1 MKGKALGIF
10 QEYVY
15 SKYEIGYYQ
24 FLELPLVCQ
33 QALWVEWFRS
43 VNIVVDVTP
52 FFEGNDK
59 SLTIIKW
66 MPNPI
71 HLPITNDSEVYDFEY
86 ESEHNVAL
94 SKAIEKAIEIFNN
107 QSK

>member
-33 QALWVEWFRS
+33 QALWVE
-43 VNIVVDVTP
+43 
-52 FFEGNDK
+52 FFESVGIYVYSEPVFHYGGISYFGFVDGFEFSK
-59 SLTIIKW
+59 IK
-66 MPNPI
+66 
-71 HLPITNDSEVYDFEY
+71 TDFFKTRPE
-86 ESEHNVAL
+86 AL
-94 SKAIEKAIEIFNN
+94 SKAIEKAILKVQF
-107 QSK
+107 

>member
-33 QALWVEWFRS
+33 QALWVEFFDS
-43 VNIVVDVTP
+43 VGIYVSISKMELFNGFSYSVMNKIKGFGGKEDFNI
-52 FFEGNDK
+52 N
-59 SLTIIKW
+59 I
-66 MPNPI
+66 
-71 HLPITNDSEVYDFEY
+71 
-86 ESEHNVAL
+86 
-94 SKAIEKAIEIFNN
+94 
-107 QSK
+107 